1 MGSRIKLG
9 TEHRRKKMD
18 KKTIG
23 SFIAAL
29 RKSSGLT
36 QKDLADKLGVSDKAV
51 SRWERDDYAPDISLI
66 PVIAEIFGVTSDEIL
81 RGERIL
87 IDRDRDVSGKP
98 NPKTDKQIERLLK
111 ASMDRFDALSIISV
125 GISLLGLL
133 VVMTVNFAFLKL
145 LLAFFVG
152 CVFYLVAMVC
162 EFVFFVLS
170 LSKIDDDEFEGEI
183 QNWIKLRMI
192 RRFGQ
197 AISVTVMIFAFNLP
211 MLLMS
216 SDMDFF
222 FEGTKISLSELFLY
236 GTPLALFSG
245 IFCMAVMFFADLALI
260 RTGVYTRTPE
270 QVRIRRRLR
279 RLKGISVAFVAV
291 LILITTG
298 LTYFS
303 GFAFA
308 LEKIASPTVFTDHD
322 QAKAYLSQGLVD
334 NGSAAAIGFADPDG
348 TDFFESAYDPE
359 KFGYITIDRDSS
371 TENYRIIVYSRQDT
385 DRADRI
391 MNMIITVYVTL
402 VVIEIIAGFIIYFI
416 RKARVIRSL
425 GEKKFA

>member
-1 MGSRIKLG
+1 
-9 TEHRRKKMD
+9 MD

-36 QKDLADKLGVSDKAV
+36 QKDLAEKLGVSDKAV

-87 IDRDRDVSGKP
+87 IDHDRDGSGKP

-133 VVMTVNFAFLKL
+133 VVMAVNFAFLKL

-152 CVFYLVAMVC
+152 CVFYLVAIVC

-170 LSKIDDDEFEGEI
+170 FSKINDDEFEGEI
-183 QNWIKLRMI
+183 QNRIKLRMI

-197 AISVTVMIFAFNLP
+197 VVSVTVMIFAFTLP
-211 MLLMS
+211 MLLLS

-222 FEGTKISLSELFLY
+222 FEGAKISLSEFFLY
-236 GTPLALFSG
+236 GTPLALFAG
-245 IFCMAVMFFADLALI
+245 IFCMAVMFFADLTLI
-260 RTGVYTRTPE
+260 RNGVYTRTSE
-270 QVRIRRRLR
+270 QARIKSRLR
-279 RLKGISVAFVAV
+279 RLKASCVVVIGSL
-291 LILITTG
+291 LIMTSITCD
-298 LTYFS
+298 F
-303 GFAFA
+303 
-308 LEKIASPTVFTDHD
+308 IAQANSLSDIAQEIVFYDLD
-322 QAKAYLSQGLVD
+322 EAKAYLTQDLVAGRSYPGVGFIDDD
-334 NGSAAAIGFADPDG
+334 NNMI
-348 TDFFESAYDPE
+348 FECEYDPE
-359 KFGYITIDRDSS
+359 KIGNISSDRKGLSDDILPL
-371 TENYRIIVYSRQDT
+371 TVYSRQDT

-391 MNMIITVYVTL
+391 MNMIISVYVTL
-402 VVIEIIAGFIIYFI
+402 VVIEVIAGFIIYFI
-416 RKARVIRSL
+416 RKARVIRSI